1 MDLNRLD
8 SWTAVVS
15 ESSPSSIERLG
26 MIVDFANPPDFYDF
40 VARQWQKRSN
50 GEPKG
55 WDILMDGQFILRA
68 VGLPSILSL
77 KQALTV
83 TGYAQQCDPLFDSK
97 LLRRLLAHRLW
108 PEEIP
113 VDEVMR
119 TLDILET
126 LNETHRLA
134 MTLLRFSK
142 FPHKHVQSKVARIL
156 GRCVDNVSVIE
167 EIYENPDGR
176 VRANLI
182 EGISQRDSVDP
193 FMPLIERATA
203 DQHTRVSSLA
213 LALRARA
220 GHTGSSALI
229 RLRANSKMD
238 PIRKSA
244 EIAQRIAAGELPNR
258 DSSGVVASATLGVVD
273 AEPAM
278 AAAVKEVDSQ
288 A

>member
-1 MDLNRLD
+1 M
-8 SWTAVVS
+8 VS

-26 MIVDFANPPDFYDF
+26 MMVDFANPPDFYEF
-40 VARQWQKRSN
+40 VARQWERRTTGDS
-50 GEPKG
+50 KG

-119 TLDILET
+119 TLDVLET

-182 EGISQRDSVDP
+182 EGISQRDSVEP
-193 FMPLIERATA
+193 FMPLIERATS

-220 GHTGSSALI
+220 GHTGSGALI
-229 RLRANSKMD
+229 RLRANSKMV

-258 DSSGVVASATLGVVD
+258 DSRGSDASVALGVVD

-278 AAAVKEVDSQ
+278 AAAVKEVDSEP
-288 A
+288 